1 MASSGHFSKC
11 YELIGKRPLLAVTA
25 DHRHSKSYNVKEMG
39 NFISPDITI
48 LNKRHIFVLD

>member
-48 LNKRHIFVLD
+48 LNKKHIFVLD